1 MALQYKLEGNILE
14 VKETLMSFHDTRVSY
29 WYYDIDKWL
38 VSRFGKRGEAPV
50 QPMDQ
55 SAIEWVKKHYLP
67 KVGR

>member
-14 VKETLMSFHDTRVSY
+14 VKETLMSFHETRVSY
-29 WYYDIDKWL
+29 CYYDIDKWL
-38 VSRFGKRGEAPV
+38 VSRFGKRGEVPVHPMAP
-50 QPMDQ
+50 